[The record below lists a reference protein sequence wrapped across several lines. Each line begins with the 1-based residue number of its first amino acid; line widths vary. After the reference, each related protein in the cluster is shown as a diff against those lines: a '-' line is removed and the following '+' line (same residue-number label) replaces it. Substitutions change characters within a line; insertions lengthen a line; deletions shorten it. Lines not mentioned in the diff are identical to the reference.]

1 MALRCFLE
9 MASTCSFV
17 GAPRPFTAARRISKP
32 ATRGLT
38 VLRAEGD
45 VAAPPVKVT
54 PASVAGRSGSAS
66 VKGTVR
72 KQNEDRA
79 GSYVSQRTLR
89 RVTVPR
95 GSPTL
100 GVVRLTH
107 AVCPCGRPFLS
118 REATTFHEKSF
129 VWRVTMWR
137 AHRLDICFPLG
148 GADRTST
155 VRVGSEG
162 RAWDG
167 RFPFL
172 AGCPPDSLRT
182 RSFVLVYSS

>member
-1 MALRCFLE
+1 

-17 GAPRPFTAARRISKP
+17 GAPRPLTAARRISKP

-137 AHRLDICFPLG
+137 AHRLDICFPMG
-148 GADRTST
+148 GQTERVPYASDPRAERGTDVFLFSPDVHPTHFARVRLSSCIRRDR
-155 VRVGSEG
+155 
-162 RAWDG
+162 
-167 RFPFL
+167 
-172 AGCPPDSLRT
+172 
-182 RSFVLVYSS
+182 